1 METAYDGR
9 QVVGMDLHRRRSV
22 LVRMT
27 EDGRRLGTAR
37 ITSSPAELRKAIAV
51 AGKSPRV
58 VLEATYGWYWA
69 ADVLQAAGAEVHL
82 AHPLGVKAFTYRRV
96 KNDER
101 DAADLADLLR
111 MGRLPEAWI
120 APAEIRELRELT
132 RYRIKLVQR
141 RSGYK
146 EQVHAVL
153 AKLGVPVACAD
164 IFGVWGS
171 RWLDDLDLPQP
182 YAGKVA
188 SLRVL
193 IGELGAEIGLLDAV
207 IADLLAGH
215 DGYHALQALPG
226 IGPVLA
232 AVTVAGIG
240 DIRRFSCP
248 AKLCS
253 WAGLTPRHR
262 ESDAKVA
269 RGHITKQGSPI
280 LRWAMVEAIQHQ
292 PAGSPVRGVKDRVIA
307 RRGKEAKNI
316 AKTAAARHLLT
327 AVFYAM
333 RDGQARSLAA
343 RTAAQGA
350 S

>member
-1 METAYDGR
+1 MDSAYDGR

-37 ITSSPAELRKAIAV
+37 IINSAAELRKAIAA
-51 AGKSPRV
+51 AGRNPRV

-69 ADVLQAAGAEVHL
+69 AGVLAAAGAEVHL

-96 KNDER
+96 KNDEK

-120 APAEIRELRELT
+120 APPEIRELRELT
-132 RYRIKLVQR
+132 RYRLKLVQR

-146 EQVHAVL
+146 DQVHAVL
-153 AKLGVPVACAD
+153 AKLGVPVTCSD
-164 IFGVWGS
+164 LFGVWGS
-171 RWLDDLDLPQP
+171 RWLDELSLPQP

-188 SLRVL
+188 SLRTL
-193 IGELGAEIGLLDAV
+193 IAGLGTEITLLDAV
-207 IADLLAGH
+207 IADLLASH
-215 DGYHALQALPG
+215 DGYRAIQALPG

-232 AVTVAGIG
+232 AVTVAEIG

-248 AKLCS
+248 AKLCC

-262 ESDAKVA
+262 ESDTKIT

-292 PAGSPVRGVKDRVIA
+292 PAASPVRGVKDRIIA
-307 RRGKEAKNI
+307 RRGKEARNI
-316 AKTAAARHLLT
+316 AKTAAARQLLT

-333 RDGQARSLAA
+333 RDGQARSLAT
-343 RTAAQGA
+343 RTAAQHA
-350 S
+350 A

>member
-37 ITSSPAELRKAIAV
+37 ITNSPAELRKAIAA
-51 AGKSPRV
+51 AGTDPRV

-96 KNDER
+96 KNDEK

-132 RYRIKLVQR
+132 RYRLKLVQR
-141 RSGYK
+141 RSGCK
-146 EQVHAVL
+146 DQVHAVL
-153 AKLGVPVACAD
+153 AKLGVPVTCTD
-164 IFGVWGS
+164 IFGVWGNT
-171 RWLDDLDLPQP
+171 WLDGLALPQP

-188 SLRVL
+188 SLRKL
-193 IGELGAEIGLLDAV
+193 IGELGTEVTLLDMV

-215 DGYHALQALPG
+215 DGYRAIQALPG

-232 AVTVAGIG
+232 AVIVAEIG
-240 DIRRFSCP
+240 DICRFSCP
-248 AKLCS
+248 AKLCC

-269 RGHITKQGSPI
+269 RGHITKMGSPI
-280 LRWAMVEAIQHQ
+280 LRWAVVEAIQHQ
-292 PAGSPVRGVKDRVIA
+292 PASSPVRQVKDRIIA

-333 RDGQARSLAA
+333 RDGQARSLAT
-343 RTAAQGA
+343 RTAAQHA
-350 S
+350 A